1 MLVSHFPR
9 IVCVCVS
16 GDLKEVR
23 TRGLSAISVP
33 SRGTVSVKA
42 TVAGQAG
49 QEKER

>member
-1 MLVSHFPR
+1 MGWGGSSGGYSDVSR
-9 IVCVCVS
+9 
-16 GDLKEVR
+16 DLKEVR